1 MRQETKNILLKL
13 DEIDSYETPSDF
25 NYRGIK
31 SNVAKLL
38 KDLIDRFD
46 AIFSVDDQVQDA
58 SFYCDIKVPI
68 DLVINPKPQIGYSIR
83 ISNFGQL
90 ATINFES
97 EYSESTV
104 KTIIQSL
111 ELNGFTYISAD
122 DLNEDYDGNFSDFHN
137 LLGGET
143 PSWWIRYFD
152 YL

>member
-1 MRQETKNILLKL
+1 MKQQTKDILLKL
-13 DEIDSYETPSDF
+13 DEINSYETPSDF
-25 NYRGIK
+25 NYRVIK

-38 KDLIDRFD
+38 KDLIDRLN
-46 AIFSVDDQVQDA
+46 ANFSVDDQVQDA

-97 EYSESTV
+97 EYSELTV

-111 ELNGFTYISAD
+111 EENGFIYISAD
-122 DLNEDYDGNFSDFHN
+122 DLHENYDGNFSEFHN
-137 LLGGET
+137 ILGGET
-143 PSWWIRYFD
+143 PSWGIRYFD